1 MSFFIQKN
9 EMLADELMNPD
20 LLMAVQPDY
29 YRPRFEAIKELR
41 DMDDGSLHKGNEFR
55 RVASLV
61 NVPLAGALSTVLD
74 PEWIKD
80 SKKFYA
86 WLDRNRQYCTY
97 QRPSVAGRAA
107 QVERDIGHLFV
118 KEEKND
124 PSDG

>member
-1 MSFFIQKN
+1 MSFFISKQ
-9 EMLADELMNPD
+9 EGLADEIMNPD

-29 YRPRFEAIKELR
+29 YGPRFEAIKELR
-41 DMDDGSLHKGNEFR
+41 DQDDGTLHKGNEFR

-61 NVPLAGALSTVLD
+61 NVPLANALSTILD

-80 SKKFYA
+80 KSKFYA

-107 QVERDIGHLFV
+107 QVERDIGHIF
-118 KEEKND
+118 KETSND
-124 PSDG
+124 SPNG